1 MLVKNHYT
9 RYPCISTGV
18 SVMGVGFITYAKMT
32 PEFQAMS
39 RPQRAEAIRRLKEQA
54 SKHDVNMVLWG
65 HPYGVNENLV
75 IVYESSKGVENYN
88 NMVLD
93 DQNVYTDSRTTVT
106 VLEY

>member
-1 MLVKNHYT
+1 
-9 RYPCISTGV
+9 
-18 SVMGVGFITYAKMT
+18 MGVGFITYARMT

-39 RPQRAEAIRRLKEQA
+39 RLERAEAIKRLTEQA
-54 SKHDVNMVLWG
+54 AKHDVRARMVLWG

-75 IVYESSKGVENYN
+75 VVYESSKGVENYN

>member
-1 MLVKNHYT
+1 
-9 RYPCISTGV
+9 
-18 SVMGVGFITYAKMT
+18 
-32 PEFQAMS
+32 
-39 RPQRAEAIRRLKEQA
+39 
-54 SKHDVNMVLWG
+54 MVLWG
-65 HPYGVNENLV
+65 HPFGVNENLV

>member
-1 MLVKNHYT
+1 
-9 RYPCISTGV
+9 
-18 SVMGVGFITYAKMT
+18 MGIGFITYARMT

-39 RPQRAEAIRRLKEQA
+39 RLERAEAIKRLKEQA
-54 SKHDVNMVLWG
+54 AKHDVNMVLWG
-65 HPYGVNENLV
+65 HPFGVNENLV